1 MKKIFFKL
9 TNINWLF
16 AGILIVAISASCKKY
31 NSLSFTPGDGAP
43 VISSVHTWSK
53 TDTTVYY
60 DTVIAYNSSGN
71 PVQTLV
77 ARSNAIV
84 PFDST
89 TTAGYLSN
97 FYIIYGSNLGSATSI
112 TFNGYNA
119 YFNRALITDN
129 SIVVQ
134 VPSKTPYLGS
144 QANDSLV
151 VTTLHGKAYYKF
163 AILPPPP
170 SPSSY
175 SNFNFSAGSQITLSG
190 VGFASVTSVTLNG
203 VNAQTGTTTIV
214 SQNDSVLVL
223 QFDATAATR
232 GTLVFNYDAAGTS
245 LTANGTQELVDLD
258 NAYQI
263 FTDDYGPS
271 WGSWSWGAAGPSNA
285 KVKSGTTSFGASFG
299 ANSWW
304 IDGFRSGGGGAT
316 DGLQYSPDYKYLSFW
331 VYGGTADEKIYIEWG
346 NEGFANGGANEINE
360 YDVPPGVWTYYKI
373 PISAL
378 LWNTGNTN
386 WAANSSQYLNTVA
399 FFMNSNSVAEQIY
412 FDDVILIK

>member
-1 MKKIFFKL
+1 
-9 TNINWLF
+9 
-16 AGILIVAISASCKKY
+16 
-31 NSLSFTPGDGAP
+31 
-43 VISSVHTWSK
+43 
-53 TDTTVYY
+53 
-60 DTVIAYNSSGN
+60 
-71 PVQTLV
+71 
-77 ARSNAIV
+77 
-84 PFDST
+84 
-89 TTAGYLSN
+89 
-97 FYIIYGSNLGSATSI
+97 
-112 TFNGYNA
+112 
-119 YFNRALITDN
+119 
-129 SIVVQ
+129 
-134 VPSKTPYLGS
+134 
-144 QANDSLV
+144 
-151 VTTLHGKAYYKF
+151 
-163 AILPPPP
+163 LPPPP

-190 VGFASVTSVTLNG
+190 VGFASVTSVSLNG
-203 VNAQTGTTTIV
+203 VNAQTGTTSIV

-285 KVKSGTTSFGASFG
+285 KVKSGATSFGASFG

-386 WAANSSQYLNTVA
+386 W
-399 FFMNSNSVAEQIY
+399 
-412 FDDVILIK
+412 